1 MLLTMPSQAHPDRL
15 GIQYDAVDSDSD
27 GGWMISFV
35 DILMLLLT
43 LFVLLLAFHAVK
55 QPGVSTPPAPR
66 AAVVAAPKVETR
78 PASPQSLPAPVA
90 PSPQAAARVAPK
102 GPDPFAILS
111 NPESTAALLSALQ
124 AASPD
129 PEPAQVEAAAPP
141 VAAPAPVAET
151 ETQSPPALY
160 VPPEV
165 RDHVEVAIS
174 ADAVNL
180 VIKDDVLFDPASAEL
195 KADSDRV
202 LDGVVA
208 ILAQNGYAVS
218 VEGHTDDQPIHT
230 ARFPSNWDLS
240 VARATRV
247 TRYLIEHGI
256 ARERLRAVGY
266 ADTRPLD
273 SADTAEARAHNRRV
287 SLVVH
292 VHKTGAGEVSTQAPQ
307 KRSAADADDRRA
319 DR

>member
-1 MLLTMPSQAHPDRL
+1 MLLTLPTSGHADRVEF
-15 GIQYDAVDSDSD
+15 QCDAVDSEPD

-55 QPGVSTPPAPR
+55 QPAASTPHAPR
-66 AAVVAAPKVETR
+66 PVVVAAAKVEKR
-78 PASPQSLPAPVA
+78 LPASQTTPAPAA
-90 PSPQAAARVAPK
+90 PRPQPTAQLAPK
-102 GPDPFAILS
+102 GPDPFAILAS
-111 NPESTAALLSALQ
+111 PESTAALLSALQ
-124 AASPD
+124 TTPPAHK
-129 PEPAQVEAAAPP
+129 PAQLDMTAPP
-141 VAAPAPVAET
+141 VAAPAPQTKPEP
-151 ETQSPPALY
+151 QSPPALY
-160 VPPEV
+160 VPPDV
-165 RDHVEVAIS
+165 RDHVEVAVS

-256 ARERLRAVGY
+256 ARQRLRAVGY

-273 SADTAEARAHNRRV
+273 TVDTAEARAHNRRV

-292 VHKTGAGEVSTQAPQ
+292 VHKPDAGEAQASAQ
-307 KRSAADADDRRA
+307 RSDAGA
-319 DR
+319 SGN

>member
-1 MLLTMPSQAHPDRL
+1 MLLTLPSQGHADRL
-15 GIQYDAVDSDSD
+15 GIQYEAVDSDSD

-55 QPGVSTPPAPR
+55 QPVAATPPAPR
-66 AAVVAAPKVETR
+66 PVAVAAPKVET
-78 PASPQSLPAPVA
+78 PPKSTQSSPAPVVS
-90 PSPQAAARVAPK
+90 SPQTAAPVAPK
-102 GPDPFAILS
+102 GPDPFAILAS
-111 NPESTAALLSALQ
+111 PESTAALLSALQ
-124 AASPD
+124 TTAPD
-129 PEPAQVEAAAPP
+129 QKPAQVEAAAPP
-141 VAAPAPVAET
+141 VATPAPATKPEP
-151 ETQSPPALY
+151 QSPPALY

-202 LDGVVA
+202 LDGVAA

-256 ARERLRAVGY
+256 ARQRLRAVGY

-273 SADTAEARAHNRRV
+273 TADNAEARAHNRRV

-292 VHKTGAGEVSTQAPQ
+292 VHKTGAGEVSTQALQ
-307 KRSAADADDRRA
+307 KRSDADGGNQA
-319 DR
+319 DG